1 MAPPLELLGLPVP
14 NTPPL
19 TIEPACRNRRSI
31 TPSNPVLCQDTGALV
46 GIMRRR
52 EPSMRWISPRFARA
66 WACATGVPTR
76 TIDNGGRVLACLLE
90 RNRVPE

>member
-46 GIMRRR
+46 GICAG
-52 EPSMRWISPRFARA
+52 ARHH
-66 WACATGVPTR
+66 CAGSVLDLLVRGHVP
-76 TIDNGGRVLACLLE
+76 LAC
-90 RNRVPE
+90 RPVPLTMAAVSALAY